1 MLCNI
6 LKIFFSPIA
15 YSKNLIIFA
24 AVKHKYYAKH
34 VSRSGR
40 GLRAGGTHRRP
51 RALSVTVPDQARFR
65 GTPTPVSYTHL
76 DVYKRQEQCIEEK
89 AGKTDQNGIELVNT
103 TSRNG
108 RMEIWLFN
116 IGRSVHAYLRNVPIS
131 SRKNHHTS
139 LPA

>member
-1 MLCNI
+1 MN
-6 LKIFFSPIA
+6 FS
-15 YSKNLIIFA
+15 S
-24 AVKHKYYAKH
+24 
-34 VSRSGR
+34 
-40 GLRAGGTHRRP
+40 T
-51 RALSVTVPDQARFR
+51 DW
-65 GTPTPVSYTHL
+65 
-76 DVYKRQEQCIEEK
+76 EQCIEEK

-131 SRKNHHTS
+131 SGKNHHTS